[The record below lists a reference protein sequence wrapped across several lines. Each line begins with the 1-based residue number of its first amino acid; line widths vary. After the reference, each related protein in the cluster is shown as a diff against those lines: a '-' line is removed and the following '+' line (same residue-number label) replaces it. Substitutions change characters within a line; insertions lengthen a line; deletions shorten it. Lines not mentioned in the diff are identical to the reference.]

1 MKKNHYPKYE
11 WDADYGFA
19 TCTLL
24 IDGVEISGSA
34 YCALEDKDFM
44 SEKVGMELAEKRA
57 IINGMKYTV
66 KYNLLPQIKVLKQ
79 VIQQIESSKK
89 FNPRDYEYKMIR
101 RQLKIKESDMAE
113 FKRQI
118 ADLEAYL
125 KSYIRVKD
133 DVHKRLRSIRGSK
146 IYKK

>member
-1 MKKNHYPKYE
+1 MKKNYYPKYT
-11 WDADYGFA
+11 WDAEYGFA
-19 TCTLL
+19 VCTLL

-34 YCALEDKDFM
+34 YCAPEDKDFM

-79 VIQQIESSKK
+79 IIQQIESSKK

-118 ADLEAYL
+118 ADLEAYI
-125 KSYIRVKD
+125 KSYIRIKD
-133 DVHKRLRSIRGSK
+133 DVHKRLRSIRD
-146 IYKK
+146 KK

>member
-19 TCTLL
+19 VCTLL

-34 YCALEDKDFM
+34 HCAKEDRDFM

-89 FNPRDYEYKMIR
+89 FNPHDYEYKMIR

-133 DVHKRLRSIRGSK
+133 DVHKRLRSIRD
-146 IYKK
+146 KK

>member
-1 MKKNHYPKYE
+1 MKKKDYPKYE
-11 WDADYGFA
+11 WNSEYGFA

-44 SEKVGMELAEKRA
+44 SEKVGMEIAEKRA

-89 FNPRDYEYKMIR
+89 FNSRDYEYKMIR

-133 DVHKRLRSIRGSK
+133 DVHKRLRSIRD
-146 IYKK
+146 KK

>member
-1 MKKNHYPKYE
+1 MKKKDYPKYE

-19 TCTLL
+19 VCTLL

-34 YCALEDKDFM
+34 HCAKEDRDFM
-44 SEKVGMELAEKRA
+44 SEKIGMELAEKRA

-79 VIQQIESSKK
+79 IIQQIESSKK

-101 RQLKIKESDMAE
+101 RQLKIKESDIVE

-118 ADLEAYL
+118 NDIEAYL
-125 KSYIRVKD
+125 KSYIRIKD
-133 DVHKRLRSIRGSK
+133 DVHKRVKKYRGQN
-146 IYKK
+146 